1 MCLVDLEN
9 AFDCVPWGVL
19 QEGMGY
25 LGCCYNPFNQII
37 QLLQELDLHS
47 QQKVGHV
54 PPEGGLRADTG
65 KAGEIISLS
74 WPGKASVPPG
84 KLEEVFILL
93 LCLGLSLAAI
103 WISTTI
109 WLYYCKKYD
118 CATTIK
124 N

>member
-65 KAGEIISLS
+65 KAEKIISLG
-74 WPGKASVPPG
+74 WPGKASVPC
-84 KLEEVFILL
+84 KLVSWSFFSSNMDQYYNLVVLL
-93 LCLGLSLAAI
+93 
-103 WISTTI
+103 
-109 WLYYCKKYD
+109 
-118 CATTIK
+118 
-124 N
+124 